1 MVSRVYLPEINACE
15 HKTSKTKN
23 DSKTRAII
31 RQSIASVSYA
41 VRLGSLLNSYPT
53 TCSPK

>member
-1 MVSRVYLPEINACE
+1 MVSHVLPARLMDGG
-15 HKTSKTKN
+15 HKTSKTRN
-23 DSKTRAII
+23 DSKTGAII

-41 VRLGSLLNSYPT
+41 VRLGSLLISCPT